1 MPNVVNAAAWVRLLR
16 TLDGQPPW
24 VVTDGG
30 VGVLNGVR
38 KAWPDAERWRCEWH
52 LQRNL
57 ADKFPSVVQQDLT
70 DPLHGK
76 LKYAQLSEENW
87 DAYRKLLRMRAAA
100 EVGYAAAEN
109 AAVKL
114 DGLIR
119 TQAFARPDPSDG
131 YPVST
136 GSLEQFFRTL
146 ELSLGD
152 RAARLTNKRRA
163 DALLKLLAA
172 NRNGW
177 VATTTHGRPSCANIS
192 TPAAA
197 TPPSS
202 ASTSTPAAPRACA
215 ECLDAQ
221 AGGDL
226 SSPFRR
232 RRNARPRQPE
242 RVARPARD
250 DVEVKVENVLPA
262 RRSVGLEE
270 AETVGLESVLEDPRH
285 GLR

>member
-1 MPNVVNAAAWVRLLR
+1 MAR
-16 TLDGQPPW
+16 
-24 VVTDGG
+24 
-30 VGVLNGVR
+30 
-38 KAWPDAERWRCEWH
+38 EWH

-57 ADKFPSVVQQDLT
+57 ADKFPAAVQQDLT

-87 DAYRKLLRMRAAA
+87 DAYRKLLRKRAAA
-100 EVGYAAAEN
+100 EPGYAAAEN

-136 GSLEQFFRTL
+136 GPLEQFFRTL

-177 VATTTHGRPSCANIS
+177 VDHDACTTILREHLDARRGHAAEQRKHVDARS
-192 TPAAA
+192 TP
-197 TPPSS
+197 
-202 ASTSTPAAPRACA
+202 
-215 ECLDAQ
+215 
-221 AGGDL
+221 
-226 SSPFRR
+226 
-232 RRNARPRQPE
+232 
-242 RVARPARD
+242 
-250 DVEVKVENVLPA
+250 
-262 RRSVGLEE
+262 SV
-270 AETVGLESVLEDPRH
+270 R
-285 GLR
+285 